1 MAVEIDGACGWRGE
15 GLDFGIGAYFEDD
28 AVADGEG
35 LGDGV
40 LGVYGEDVAVDEDEV
55 GRRGLRVRWSGT
67 GWRTGFIPTTWRRW
81 CRGAS
86 MNCRTIS

>member
-1 MAVEIDGACGWRGE
+1 MGVSVYQAGCCGVAVEIDGACGWRGE

-55 GRRGLRVRWSGT
+55 GRRGLRVRD
-67 GWRTGFIPTTWRRW
+67 RR
-81 CRGAS
+81 G
-86 MNCRTIS
+86 